1 MLRRSFLFTMSFGV
15 LPAFIQV
22 GAQTGRLR
30 LPIKLPSIGGLSDSK
45 IIAGL
50 KEALEIGTGNAVNFT
65 SRLDGFFKNAVIK
78 ILMPPKLRTVE
89 KTLRTLGQNAL
100 VDEFVMSM
108 NRAAERAAPEARRFF
123 VSALREMT
131 FDDARKILFGN
142 NDTAATDYFKGRT
155 ALRIGESFKPI
166 ISSALADV
174 GATRKYK
181 EMMGGLAQLPFMR
194 KQSFDL
200 DDYVVGKALDGLFYM
215 VGEEEKKIRK
225 DPLARVTSILQEV
238 FGKK

>member
-1 MLRRSFLFTMSFGV
+1 MFRRSFLLALSFGSIS
-15 LPAFIQV
+15 AN
-22 GAQTGRLR
+22 AQTRRPR
-30 LPIKLPSIGGLSDSK
+30 LPFPLPSIGSLSDSK

-100 VDEFVMSM
+100 VDEFVVSM
-108 NRAAERAAPEARRFF
+108 NRAAEKAAPEARRFF

-166 ISSALADV
+166 ISGALEDV

-181 EMMGGLAQLPFMR
+181 EMTGGLAQLPFMR
-194 KQSFDL
+194 KQSFGLGDL